1 MNVNNCE
8 FGDMELSDKKLI
20 EKGKEVKGEWISDI
34 SGSSSVVDEC
44 DV

>member
-1 MNVNNCE
+1 MNMDKSS
-8 FGDMELSDKKLI
+8 DMELSEKKLI
-20 EKGKEVKGEWISDI
+20 EKGKEVNGEQISDV